1 MNTSDLFGGVSSD
14 EDDSFVLKPTEKETE
29 KESTNTLMAD
39 LEMSDDSDT
48 EDVLSVKKSESPV
61 GKPVKFFLS
70 SDDDSQDMPDIDE
83 IIKYHKEVS
92 SGKQISPAN
101 SVKQEE
107 LEEKKVKLEVV
118 QEPPKKKIRVEE
130 ESEIKPIVQPTQHD
144 KSPENLIHDRPEPSQ
159 NPLSEEDQISQMKHQ
174 ILLGNMSTQQL
185 EQYTAYRRSRFQ
197 KSTIRKLVKEFT
209 GGLNVNDNVVITIGA
224 LAKMLVGDI
233 VEEALDIR
241 DLKEDEADLPLKP
254 HHIRSAYMKVARQGQ
269 F

>member
-29 KESTNTLMAD
+29 KESRNTLMAD

-48 EDVLSVKKSESPV
+48 DDVLSVKKSESPV

-70 SDDDSQDMPDIDE
+70 SDEDSQDMPDIDE
-83 IIKYHKEVS
+83 IIKYHKEVLAV
-92 SGKQISPAN
+92 KQISP
-101 SVKQEE
+101 KLEE
-107 LEEKKVKLEVV
+107 LEEKKVKLEDV

-130 ESEIKPIVQPTQHD
+130 EESEIKPIVQPPQHD
-144 KSPENLIHDRPEPSQ
+144 KSENLIHARPEPSQ
-159 NPLSEEDQISQMKHQ
+159 NSMSEEDQIAQMKHQ

-241 DLKEDEADLPLKP
+241 DLKEDEADLPLEP
-254 HHIRSAYMKVARQGQ
+254 HHIRSAYMKVAGQGQ

>member
-14 EDDSFVLKPTEKETE
+14 EDDSFVLKPTKKETE
-29 KESTNTLMAD
+29 KESTNTVMAD

-70 SDDDSQDMPDIDE
+70 SDEDSQDMPDIDE
-83 IIKYHKEVS
+83 IIKYHKEVLAV
-92 SGKQISPAN
+92 KQISPAN

-107 LEEKKVKLEVV
+107 LEEKKVKLEDV

-130 ESEIKPIVQPTQHD
+130 KSEIKPIVHPLID
-144 KSPENLIHDRPEPSQ
+144 KSENLIHDRPEPSQ
-159 NPLSEEDQISQMKHQ
+159 NPLSEEDQIAQMKHQ

-209 GGLNVNDNVVITIGA
+209 GGMNVNDNVVITISA

-241 DLKEDEADLPLKP
+241 DLKEDESDLPLKP
-254 HHIRSAYMKVARQGQ
+254 RHIRSAYMKVAREGQ

>member
-1 MNTSDLFGGVSSD
+1 
-14 EDDSFVLKPTEKETE
+14 
-29 KESTNTLMAD
+29 
-39 LEMSDDSDT
+39 
-48 EDVLSVKKSESPV
+48 
-61 GKPVKFFLS
+61 
-70 SDDDSQDMPDIDE
+70 MPDIDE